1 MSQLPS
7 RHARR
12 ARATS
17 PKMHRPLDRRSLVLR
32 SGIVALMA
40 ACGVVMA
47 DLADAQQPP
56 PPTPQANAAP
66 PFGATGPEQG
76 GRLEVVVPSSGP
88 AAGAAAGKPQ
98 DPPVL
103 LGADTVTFDEANSL
117 VTASGNVELSQGART
132 VHADTIT
139 YNQKTKVVIASGNVR
154 LVEPS
159 GDILFSNYAELT
171 DDMRDA
177 FVENVRVLMT
187 DNSRMAGAEG
197 ERRGGRLIRLN
208 RAVYSPCELCKSDPT
223 RAPVWQ
229 IRAAR
234 VVQDNEEHEVRY
246 RDAFMEMFGVPFFYT
261 PYLSHPDPTVDRRSG
276 FLTPSFRNSS
286 ELGFGAITHYYWDIA
301 PDQDATFDLGGY
313 SNQGV
318 FLGGQ
323 YRKRFENGRL
333 QLDASGTQGEIPNGT
348 LKGAD
353 DRRWRGHAFASGLFD
368 IDETWRWG
376 FNLKRASDELYLRR
390 YFNIRDE
397 VLTSRA
403 FVEGFNGRNYAA
415 VNAYSFQDLR
425 WGNTVQEPY
434 VLPEARYNA
443 LGEPGSLLGGRWSL
457 DSSLLAIAR
466 PGSGGPDTQRVA
478 MQPGWQR
485 DIYSNLGFV
494 TTIEGSVLLAGY
506 TAQRF
511 DPNDPASTGNDS
523 VQRLRFFPQAMTTVR
538 YPFVRYGESS
548 FQTIE
553 PIGQISVSPKVDN
566 DPAFPNE
573 DSLDVEFDEVNLL
586 MPNRFTGIDR
596 LDGGLRATYGLRTTF
611 QGYKTGSASLFVG
624 QSFRADDTENFRGG
638 SGLDK
643 KSSDYVGRLDLRP
656 ADWLD
661 VNYGFRIDHDTLKP
675 RRHSVTASAG
685 VPLLRVAGTYTYVDQ
700 TENPYVVERN
710 EVEQA
715 GISVL
720 SQFSEHWSIGVSHS
734 QAFRPD
740 AGPRASAG
748 VLRYQD
754 ECLIFETIA
763 QRDYTVIQNG
773 EQEGNTIFFRF
784 VFKNVGEFRTPGI
797 SAGFLGPS
805 GASN

>member
-12 ARATS
+12 ARASS
-17 PKMHRPLDRRSLVLR
+17 PKTHRPQDRRSLVLR

-40 ACGVVMA
+40 ACGVVLA
-47 DLADAQQPP
+47 DLAGAQQPQ
-56 PPTPQANAAP
+56 TP
-66 PFGATGPEQG
+66 ATGPDQG
-76 GRLEVVVPSSGP
+76 GRLEVVVPTP
-88 AAGAAAGKPQ
+88 AQPDGRSADGKPQ
-98 DPPVL
+98 EPPVL
-103 LGADTVTFDEANSL
+103 LGADAVTFDEANSL

-177 FVENVRVLMT
+177 FVENVRMLMT
-187 DNSRMAGAEG
+187 DNSRMAGTEG

-208 RAVYSPCELCKSDPT
+208 RAVYSPCELCQTDPT

-234 VVQDNEEHEVRY
+234 VVQDNEDHEVRY
-246 RDAFMEMFGVPFFYT
+246 RDAVMEMFGVPFFYT

-276 FLTPSFRNSS
+276 FLTPSFRNNS
-286 ELGFGAITHYYWDIA
+286 ELGFGVISHYYWDIA
-301 PDQDATFDLGGY
+301 PDQDATIDVGGY
-313 SNQGV
+313 TNQGL

-323 YRKRFENGRL
+323 YRKRFEKGRL
-333 QLDASGTQGEIPNGT
+333 QLDGSVAQGEIPNGT

-353 DRRWRGHAFASGLFD
+353 DKRWRGHAFASGLFD

-403 FVEGFNGRNYAA
+403 FVEGFNGRNYAS
-415 VNAYSFQDLR
+415 VTAYSFQDLR
-425 WGNTVQEPY
+425 WGNPVQEPY

-443 LGEPGSLLGGRWSL
+443 LGEPGSLMGGRWSL

-466 PGSGGPDTQRVA
+466 PGSGGPDTQRLAVE
-478 MQPGWQR
+478 PGWQR
-485 DIYSNLGFV
+485 DIYSNMGFV
-494 TTIEGSVLLAGY
+494 TTLDASVLLAGY

-511 DPNDPASTGNDS
+511 DPIDPAGTGDDS
-523 VQRLRFFPQAMTTVR
+523 VQRLRFFPQATATVR

-553 PIGQISVSPKVDN
+553 PIGQLSLSPRVDN

-596 LDGGLRATYGLRTTF
+596 LDGGARATYGLRSTY
-611 QGYKTGSASLFVG
+611 QGYKTGSASLFLG
-624 QSFRADDTENFRGG
+624 QSFRAADTQNFRGG

-643 KSSDYVGRLDLRP
+643 KTSDYVGRLDLRP

-675 RRHSVTASAG
+675 RRHSVNASAG
-685 VPLLRVAGTYTYVDQ
+685 VPLLRLFSTYTYVDQ

-715 GISVL
+715 SL
-720 SQFSEHWSIGVSHS
+720 TLASQFSTHWSASISHS

-740 AGPRASAG
+740 AGPRSSAG

-754 ECLIFETIA
+754 ECLIFEAIA
-763 QRDYTVIQNG
+763 QRDYTTIQNG
-773 EQEGNTIFFRF
+773 EEEGNTIFFRF

>member
-1 MSQLPS
+1 MSQFPS
-7 RHARR
+7 RPARR
-12 ARATS
+12 ARASS
-17 PKMHRPLDRRSLVLR
+17 PKTHRPQDRRSLVLR

-40 ACGVVMA
+40 ACGVVLA
-47 DLADAQQPP
+47 DLAGAQQPLP
-56 PPTPQANAAP
+56 PAA
-66 PFGATGPEQG
+66 GPDQG
-76 GRLEVVVPSSGP
+76 GRLEVVVPTPGQPNGRP
-88 AAGAAAGKPQ
+88 ADGTPQ
-98 DPPVL
+98 EPPVL

-187 DNSRMAGAEG
+187 DNSRMAGTEG

-208 RAVYSPCELCKSDPT
+208 RAVYSPCELCQTDPT

-234 VVQDNEEHEVRY
+234 VVQDNEDHEVRY
-246 RDAFMEMFGVPFFYT
+246 RDAYMEMFGVPFFYT

-276 FLTPSFRNSS
+276 FLTPSFRNNS
-286 ELGFGAITHYYWDIA
+286 ELGFGVISHYYWDIA
-301 PDQDATFDLGGY
+301 PDQDATIDVGGY
-313 SNQGV
+313 TNQGL

-323 YRKRFENGRL
+323 YRKRFEKGRL
-333 QLDASGTQGEIPNGT
+333 QLDGSVAQGEIPNGT

-353 DRRWRGHAFASGLFD
+353 DKRWRGHIFASGLFD

-376 FNLKRASDELYLRR
+376 FDLKRASDELYLRR

-425 WGNTVQEPY
+425 WGNPVQEPY

-443 LGEPGSLLGGRWSL
+443 LGEPGSLMGGRWSL
-457 DSSLLAIAR
+457 NSSLLSIAR
-466 PGSGGPDTQRVA
+466 PGSSGPDTQRLAV
-478 MQPGWQR
+478 QPGWLR
-485 DIYSNLGFV
+485 DVYSNTGFV
-494 TTIEGSVLLAGY
+494 TTLEGSVLLAGY

-511 DPNDPASTGNDS
+511 DPDDPASTGTDS
-523 VQRLRFFPQAMTTVR
+523 VQRLRLFPQATATVR

-553 PIGQISVSPKVDN
+553 PIGQVSVAPNVDN

-596 LDGGLRATYGLRTTF
+596 LDGGTRVTYGLRSTY

-624 QSFRADDTENFRGG
+624 QSFRADDTQNFRGG

-675 RRHSVTASAG
+675 RRHSVNASAG
-685 VPLLRVAGTYTYVDQ
+685 VPLLRLYSTYTYVDQ

-715 GISVL
+715 GL
-720 SQFSEHWSIGVSHS
+720 TLASQFSTHWSVSISHS

-740 AGPRASAG
+740 AGPRSSAG

-763 QRDYTVIQNG
+763 QRDYTTIPNG
-773 EQEGNTIFFRF
+773 EEEGNTIFFRF

>member
-12 ARATS
+12 ARASS
-17 PKMHRPLDRRSLVLR
+17 PKTHRPQDRRSLVLR

-40 ACGVVMA
+40 ACGVVLA
-47 DLADAQQPP
+47 DLAGAQQPQP
-56 PPTPQANAAP
+56 P
-66 PFGATGPEQG
+66 ATGPDQG
-76 GRLEVVVPSSGP
+76 GRLEVVVPTP
-88 AAGAAAGKPQ
+88 AQPDGRPADGKPQ
-98 DPPVL
+98 EPPVL
-103 LGADTVTFDEANSL
+103 LGADAVTFDEANSL

-177 FVENVRVLMT
+177 FVENVRMLMT
-187 DNSRMAGAEG
+187 DNSRMAGTEG

-208 RAVYSPCELCKSDPT
+208 RAVYSPCELCQTDPT

-234 VVQDNEEHEVRY
+234 VVQDNEDHEVRY
-246 RDAFMEMFGVPFFYT
+246 RDAVMEMFGVPFFYT

-276 FLTPSFRNSS
+276 FLTPSFRNNS
-286 ELGFGAITHYYWDIA
+286 ELGFGVISHYYWDIA
-301 PDQDATFDLGGY
+301 PDQDATIDVGGY
-313 SNQGV
+313 TNQGL

-323 YRKRFENGRL
+323 YRKRFEKGRL
-333 QLDASGTQGEIPNGT
+333 QLDGSVAQGEIPNGT

-353 DRRWRGHAFASGLFD
+353 DKRWRGHAFASGLFD

-403 FVEGFNGRNYAA
+403 FVEGFNGRNYAS
-415 VNAYSFQDLR
+415 VTAYSFQDLR
-425 WGNTVQEPY
+425 WGNPVQEPY

-443 LGEPGSLLGGRWSL
+443 LGEPGSLMGGRWSL

-466 PGSGGPDTQRVA
+466 PGSGGPDTQRLAVE
-478 MQPGWQR
+478 PGWQR
-485 DIYSNLGFV
+485 DIYSNMGFV
-494 TTIEGSVLLAGY
+494 TTLDASVLLAGY

-511 DPNDPASTGNDS
+511 DPIDPAGTGDDS
-523 VQRLRFFPQAMTTVR
+523 VQRLRFFPQATATVR

-553 PIGQISVSPKVDN
+553 PIGQLSLSPRVDN

-596 LDGGLRATYGLRTTF
+596 LDGGARATYGLRSTY
-611 QGYKTGSASLFVG
+611 QGYKTGSASLFLG
-624 QSFRADDTENFRGG
+624 QSFRAADTQNFRGG

-643 KSSDYVGRLDLRP
+643 KTSDYVGRLDLRP

-675 RRHSVTASAG
+675 RRHSVNASAG
-685 VPLLRVAGTYTYVDQ
+685 VPLLRLFSTYTYVDQ

-715 GISVL
+715 SL
-720 SQFSEHWSIGVSHS
+720 TLASQFSTHWSASISHS

-740 AGPRASAG
+740 AGPRSSAG

-754 ECLIFETIA
+754 ECLIFEAIA
-763 QRDYTVIQNG
+763 QRDYTTIQNG
-773 EQEGNTIFFRF
+773 EEEGNTIFFRF

>member
-1 MSQLPS
+1 MSQFPS

-12 ARATS
+12 SSATS
-17 PKMHRPLDRRSLVLR
+17 PKTHRPLDRRSLVLR
-32 SGIVALMA
+32 SGVIALMA
-40 ACGVVMA
+40 ACGVVLA

-56 PPTPQANAAP
+56 APAA
-66 PFGATGPEQG
+66 AGPDQG
-76 GRLEVVVPSSGP
+76 GRLEVVVPP
-88 AAGAAAGKPQ
+88 AQADGKPQ

-208 RAVYSPCELCKSDPT
+208 RAVYSPCELCKTDPT
-223 RAPVWQ
+223 SAPVWQ

-234 VVQDNEEHEVRY
+234 VVQDNEDHEVRY
-246 RDAFMEMFGVPFFYT
+246 RDAYMEMFGVPFFYT
-261 PYLSHPDPTVDRRSG
+261 PYLSHPDPTVERRSG

-286 ELGFGAITHYYWDIA
+286 ELGFGVISHYYWDIA
-301 PDQDATFDLGGY
+301 PDQDATIDVGGY
-313 SNQGV
+313 TNQGL

-323 YRKRFENGRL
+323 YRKRFEKGRL
-333 QLDASGTQGEIPNGT
+333 QLDGSVAQGEIPNGT

-353 DRRWRGHAFASGLFD
+353 DRRLRGHAFASGLFD

-376 FNLKRASDELYLRR
+376 FDLKRASDELYLRR

-403 FVEGFNGRNYAA
+403 FIEGFNGRNYAA

-425 WGNTVQEPY
+425 WGNPVQEPY

-443 LGEPGSLLGGRWSL
+443 LGEPGSLMGGRWSL
-457 DSSLLAIAR
+457 DSSLLAITR
-466 PGSGGPDTQRVA
+466 PGSVGPDTQRLAV
-478 MQPGWQR
+478 QPGWQR

-494 TTIEGSVLLAGY
+494 TTLEGSVLLAGY
-506 TAQRF
+506 TAQKF
-511 DPNDPASTGNDS
+511 DPNDPVGTGTDS
-523 VQRLRFFPQAMTTVR
+523 IQRLRFFPQAMATVR
-538 YPFVRYGESS
+538 YPFVRYGENN

-553 PIGQISVSPKVDN
+553 PIGQLSVAPNVGN

-596 LDGGLRATYGLRTTF
+596 LDGGTRATYGLRTTF
-611 QGYKTGSASLFVG
+611 QGYKSGSASLFVG
-624 QSFRADDTENFRGG
+624 QSFRAADNRNFRGG

-656 ADWLD
+656 TDWLD

-675 RRHSVTASAG
+675 RRHSVNAAAG
-685 VPLLRVAGTYTYVDQ
+685 VPLLRLYSTYTYVDQ

-715 GISVL
+715 SFGL
-720 SQFSEHWSIGVSHS
+720 SSNFSQYWSFSLSHS

-763 QRDYTVIQNG
+763 QRDYTTIQNG
-773 EQEGNTIFFRF
+773 EEEGNTIFFRF

-797 SAGFLGPS
+797 SAGFLGPT
-805 GASN
+805 GGSN